1 MARTIQD
8 YANAELDRL
17 FIQTMGPILKQAQ
30 KMATDPRGQLQSSL
44 RELDEEAARL
54 EEDKQPIKADNATL
68 LKVIASYGAL
78 LLVVQTLIRSEAEAV
93 ELTGSQV
100 AIPSV
105 TAKVFRPIATS
116 LASQGLDP
124 LKSVLAQ
131 VDITRMPWVTP
142 SADEIASQF
151 VRSSAWIKKMDSW
164 AEGYV
169 ALAQDTLQMGL
180 QKGWGPRYTAGYL
193 SNILPGL
200 PLHAA
205 ENITRTLQL
214 TSYREASLAMEQANS
229 NVLAGKLRVAT
240 LDKRT
245 CLACISLHGTP
256 LKIGER
262 VDDHHRGRCTEYYQ
276 VAGGSP
282 LPRFMQAD
290 SPSGGRTL
298 VPFQTGPDWFAGLSP
313 ARQKQQ
319 ASFLAS
325 PGKLRAYRDGVAL
338 KDFVT
343 SYDDAVF
350 GRMIVEDSIIGAL
363 GTKGEQ
369 YYAIN
374 QPKE

>member
-54 EEDKQPIKADNATL
+54 EEDKQPIKADNASIQ
-68 LKVIASYGAL
+68 KVLTSYGATM
-78 LLVVQTLIRSEAEAV
+78 LVVQTLIRSEAGAV

-105 TAKVFRPIATS
+105 TAKVFRPITTS

-124 LKSVLAQ
+124 LKSVVSQ
-131 VDITRMPWVTP
+131 VGKTSVPWVTP
-142 SADEIASQF
+142 AADEIASQY
-151 VRSSAWIKKMDSW
+151 VRSSAWVKKMDSW

-169 ALAQDTLQMGL
+169 ALAQDTLGVGI

-193 SNILPGL
+193 SNILPGM
-200 PLHAA
+200 PVHAA

-240 LDKRT
+240 LDSRT
-245 CLACISLHGTP
+245 CIACISLHGTP
-256 LKIGER
+256 LEIGER

-276 VAGGSP
+276 VKGGEAIP
-282 LPRFMQAD
+282 KFMQAD
-290 SPSGGRTL
+290 SPRGGRVV
-298 VPFQTGPDWFAGLSP
+298 VPFQTGPEWFAGLSP
-313 ARQKQQ
+313 SRQKQQ

-325 PGKLRAYRDGVAL
+325 PGKLRAYQDGIAL
-338 KDFVT
+338 SDFTT
-343 SYDDAVF
+343 SYNDPVF

-374 QPKE
+374 QTKE